1 MSLRI
6 CGLNIN
12 GWHDQAAR
20 DWNLESPKEN
30 TLADLDGG
38 WGSVAVRD
46 SAGRWIGGPQ
56 ALLAPHGRGRGWGE
70 LGAPARRVFLRDAL
84 AKIREDAGEPRDVLA
99 AAVAALTRDAQHLVF
114 AVPDTP
120 EFDEAA
126 RAALLDVMPGHR
138 LLWRSV
144 AAFLGAMQ
152 SGSITPADE
161 GLSFR
166 FLIHTG
172 KGFEAQSLRL
182 RRDGSRPAHLAP
194 EREGPGTMQWPELGL
209 EPMLQ
214 TVSERVADANPN
226 LREEPCEPSALPIKR
241 LLGVAR
247 AHDREI
253 LRHDNGTWIECVAP
267 LLDADDVI
275 GKQASKLSE
284 CAQPTVQR
292 TFLVTPVASAIRD
305 KLCDVLRPLCPEL
318 QLLPWNAIARGCLH
332 AGRLIEQGLPHYF
345 DRLTPVSLAVFDP
358 ATGEPLFENL
368 IRAEATVPAN
378 SEYVSQPFAGLKWP
392 RGKREMS
399 FYILKADREVRH
411 WQVDMREGPT
421 GDVPVVLR
429 LRQTPGQSWA
439 KLSLTSQDWE
449 PLSRAPILLDWAGLA
464 PIDMTPDE
472 VLEAL
477 RTPPPIIPH
486 RLVEAAHSD
495 FWIGIEGLRGMN
507 AMLCGTDGDGRKIAD
522 LSAMLP
528 RQRRDPVSF
537 ARTRAINSDGQLP
550 QDVPEEAR
558 LAFERLLG
566 HASDQVLQAT
576 SHSPLRSNH
585 ELKIVTWSFTRC
597 PGEVQERLVEAV
609 EGYAHEREHPLHRG
623 ARRCKT
629 VIIQGAGRAVTGDA
643 RLRRLLRALA
653 ALPPDTDTMNAL
665 GMILSRR
672 AEAPGALDRELTTS
686 ISAILAQQLERLLQR
701 QSFKI
706 LFFNT
711 LSALAGLFRYR
722 EIDRN
727 VLLNGKDPFA
737 SQMHS
742 TITHFISSFSTQ
754 KQLDR
759 KTQSALSLL
768 QSIQSYLEGGGDPN
782 LLEKIDKADTTGPET
797 ET

>member
-12 GWHDQAAR
+12 GWHDEAFRNWDAETGK
-20 DWNLESPKEN
+20 ESEPIPI
-30 TLADLDGG
+30 DGG
-38 WGSVAVRD
+38 LGTVAVRD
-46 SAGRWIGGPQ
+46 STDRWIGGPQ

-70 LGAPARRVFLRDAL
+70 LGTPARRVFLRDAL
-84 AKIREDAGEPRDVLA
+84 AMIREDAEEPRDVLA
-99 AAVAALTRDAQHLVF
+99 AAVAALTHDAQHLVF

-120 EFDEAA
+120 EFDEAT
-126 RAALLDVMPGHR
+126 RAALLGVMPGHR

-152 SGSITPADE
+152 DGSITPEDE

-166 FLIHTG
+166 FLIHSG
-172 KGFEAQSLRL
+172 NGFEAQSLRL
-182 RRDGSRPAHLAP
+182 RRDGNRPAHLAP
-194 EREGPGTMQWPELGL
+194 EREGPGTLQWPGLGL

-241 LLGVAR
+241 LLGGAR

-253 LRHDNGTWIECVAP
+253 LRHDNGTWVECVAP
-267 LLDADDVI
+267 LLDADEVI
-275 GKQASKLSE
+275 GTRLSE
-284 CAQPTVQR
+284 LSEHAQPTVQR
-292 TFLVTPVASAIRD
+292 TFLLTPVASAIRD
-305 KLCDVLRPLCPEL
+305 KLCEMLRPLYPEL
-318 QLLPWNAIARGCLH
+318 RTLPWNAIARGCLH

-345 DRLTPVSLAVFDP
+345 DHLTPVSLAVIDA
-358 ATGEPLFENL
+358 ATAEPLFKNL

-378 SEYVSQPFAGLKWP
+378 SEYVSPPSSVLKWP
-392 RGKREMS
+392 RGKKEMS
-399 FYILKADREVRH
+399 FYILKGDREVRH
-411 WQVDMREGPT
+411 WQVDMREGPVR
-421 GDVPVVLR
+421 DAPVVLR

-439 KLSLTSQDWE
+439 RLSLTSPEWE
-449 PLSRAPILLDWAGLA
+449 QLSRAPILLDWAGLD
-464 PIDMTPDE
+464 PIDKTPDE
-472 VLEAL
+472 VLEEL
-477 RTPPPIIPH
+477 RTPPPVIPH

-495 FWIGIEGLRGMN
+495 FWVGIEGLGGMN
-507 AMLCGTDGDGRKIAD
+507 AMLCGTDGDERKIAD

-550 QDVPEEAR
+550 QDMPEKAR

-566 HASDQVLQAT
+566 RASDQVLRAT
-576 SHSPLRSNH
+576 GHSPLRSNH

-597 PGEVQERLVEAV
+597 PGEVQERLVDAV

-629 VIIQGAGRAVTGDA
+629 VIIQGAGRTVTGEA
-643 RLRRLLRALA
+643 RLHRLLRALA

-672 AEAPGALDRELTTS
+672 AEAPGALDRELTTG
-686 ISAILAQQLERLLQR
+686 IAAVLAQQLEWLLAQ
-701 QSFKI
+701 QSFQI
-706 LFFNT
+706 RFFNT

-722 EIDRN
+722 EIDRTI
-727 VLLNGKDPFA
+727 LLDGRDPVA
-737 SQMHS
+737 SQMHR
-742 TITHFISSFSTQ
+742 TIAQFISSFSTRQ
-754 KQLDR
+754 HFDR
-759 KTQSALSLL
+759 KTQNALSLL
-768 QSIQSYLEGGGDPN
+768 QSVQSYLEGGGDPN
-782 LLEKIDKADTTGPET
+782 LLIDIEKAGTTEPTT
-797 ET
+797 ES

>member
-20 DWNLESPKEN
+20 NWNAGTRKEVEHF
-30 TLADLDGG
+30 LLDGG
-38 WGSVAVRD
+38 RGSVVVRD
-46 SAGRWIGGPQ
+46 STGQWIGGPQ

-70 LGAPARRVFLRDAL
+70 LGDPARRVFLRDAL
-84 AKIREDAGEPRDVLA
+84 AQIRGEAEEPRDVLA
-99 AAVAALTRDAQHLVF
+99 AAVAALTRETQRLVF
-114 AVPDTP
+114 AVPDVP

-144 AAFLGAMQ
+144 AAFLGGMQ
-152 SGSITPADE
+152 EGHISPADE
-161 GLSFR
+161 GLSFH

-172 KGFEAQSLRL
+172 NGFEAQSLRL
-182 RRDGSRPAHLAP
+182 RRDGSRREYLAP
-194 EREGPGTMQWPELGL
+194 EREGPGELQWPGLGL

-214 TVSERVADANPN
+214 KVRERVADANPI
-226 LREEPCEPSALPIKR
+226 LREEPSESSALPIKR
-241 LLGVAR
+241 LLGIAR
-247 AHDREI
+247 ALDREI

-267 LLDADDVI
+267 LLDADEVI
-275 GKQASKLSE
+275 GTEASELSNH
-284 CAQPTVQR
+284 APPPVQR
-292 TFLVTPVASAIRD
+292 TFLLTPVAGAIRD
-305 KLCDVLRPLCPEL
+305 KLCELLSPLYPEL
-318 QLLPWNAIARGCLH
+318 RALPWSAIALGCLH

-378 SEYVSQPFAGLKWP
+378 SEYVSPPFADLKWP
-392 RGKREMS
+392 RGKKEMS
-399 FYILKADREVRH
+399 FYILKGDREVRH
-411 WQVDMREGPT
+411 WRVDMPEGPAR
-421 GDVPVVLR
+421 DAPVVLR

-439 KLSLTSQDWE
+439 RLSLTSQEWE
-449 PLSRAPILLDWAGLA
+449 PLSRAPILLDWARLD
-464 PIDMTPDE
+464 PIDKTPDE
-472 VLEAL
+472 ILEAL

-507 AMLCGTDGDGRKIAD
+507 AMLYETDGDERTIAD
-522 LSAMLP
+522 LSVMLP

-550 QDVPEEAR
+550 QDVPEKAR

-566 HASDQVLQAT
+566 HASDRVLRAT

-597 PGEVQERLVEAV
+597 PGEVQERLVDAV
-609 EGYAHEREHPLHRG
+609 EGYAHDREHPLHRG

-686 ISAILAQQLERLLQR
+686 IAAVLARQLEQLIQR

-722 EIDRN
+722 EIDRTI
-727 VLLNGKDPFA
+727 LLKGKDQVA

-742 TITHFISSFSTQ
+742 SITHFISSFSTQ
-754 KQLDR
+754 RPLDR
-759 KTQSALSLL
+759 KTQNALLLL

-782 LLEKIDKADTTGPET
+782 LLEKIDKADTTEPQT
-797 ET
+797 EN